1 MCTDPSVSQR
11 IFALPGMQHTRTS
24 DNKILTGEERLQS
37 ARAIGSAAAGAAP
50 SESDKAVFF
59 GGGKSK
65 GVSKATQTAR
75 RQKAAAKTV
84 IPGRTPVMK

>member
-24 DNKILTGEERLQS
+24 DNKILTGEERQA
-37 ARAIGSAAAGAAP
+37 ARVYGSVFAGAAP
-50 SESDKAVFF
+50 SESDKAVFL
-59 GGGKSK
+59 GGSESK